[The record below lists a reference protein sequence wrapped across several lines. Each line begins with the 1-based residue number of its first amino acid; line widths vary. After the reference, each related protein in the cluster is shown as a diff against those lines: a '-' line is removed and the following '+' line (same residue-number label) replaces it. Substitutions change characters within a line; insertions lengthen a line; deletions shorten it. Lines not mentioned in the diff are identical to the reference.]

1 MKHMSRDQKKHHRRT
16 GHASRHAGFSIV
28 EILIA
33 SAIGL
38 MIIPAI
44 FAATLGVQSNVA
56 ANAAY
61 RDAIGTAERMLE
73 DAHLEG
79 ALDFNL
85 VNATT
90 SAKASGSLTY
100 GTDLTVTQLPDFL
113 TKRVSAIV
121 SWMGDHG
128 QQLQV
133 TETTLVTN
141 LENVNSPTTCNSS
154 PSGDWKHLQRIDLD
168 FGQLVNNGVALAGF
182 DISDV
187 EAHAGKLYV
196 LADAVPSALKS
207 TLFIF
212 DLSDPRS
219 PTLLGSIDNAK
230 TIATGLNALV
240 IASTTDARY
249 AFLASANDANFR
261 TCAQGPACSQFQTYI
276 VTDPS
281 LPLSVASSSTLIS
294 PGAPAYT
301 WGTGGNG
308 QAEGK
313 SIFYKDGYLY
323 LGLTSTANGP
333 AFHIFDVHAPLH
345 PVWVGSWPAP
355 SALFGASG
363 APINAIYVRG
373 KYAYLAHPNGLLGA
387 ANEQITILDISD
399 PANPYR
405 VGGFGHAAGIGG
417 NGKSAAIVGNVLY
430 LGRTASNISGA
441 ADILPE
447 FYTLDMTD
455 PFNIPAVPLGSIAF
469 PAADSANSII
479 IRDSLAYI
487 LTNKQFQV
495 WNIADPAHIYPWTPD
510 ALASEFASL
519 PSGSGAAMDCEGNYF
534 YIVAHSSPV
543 AGKDTLSIITSG
555 I

>member
-1 MKHMSRDQKKHHRRT
+1 MNIDQGKYNHRK
-16 GHASRHAGFSIV
+16 GHEFSEAGFSIL

-33 SAIGL
+33 SAIAL
-38 MIIPAI
+38 LIIPAI
-44 FAATLGVQSNVA
+44 FAATLGVQSNVESG
-56 ANAAY
+56 AAY
-61 RDAIGTAERMLE
+61 RDAIGKAERMLA
-73 DAHLEG
+73 DAHLRG
-79 ALDFNL
+79 MLDFNL

-90 SAKASGSLTY
+90 SNQSSGSLTY
-100 GTDLTVTQLPDFL
+100 STELNVTQLPDFL

-121 SWMGDHG
+121 SWMGDRG
-128 QQLQV
+128 QSLQV
-133 TETTLVTN
+133 SETTLVTN
-141 LENVNSPTTCNSS
+141 LENVNSPNTCNSS
-154 PSGDWKHLQRIDLD
+154 PSGDWKHPQRIDLD
-168 FGQLVNNGVALAGF
+168 FSQLVNKGVALTGF

-187 EAHAGKLYV
+187 EANAGKLYV
-196 LADAVPSALKS
+196 LADAVPSTLKS

-212 DLSDPRS
+212 DLSDPRA

-230 TIATGLNALV
+230 SIATGLNAIA

-249 AFLASANDANFR
+249 AFLANANDANFR
-261 TCAQGPACSQFQTYI
+261 ICAQGPACSQFQTYT

-281 LPLSVASSSTLIS
+281 LPQSVASSSTLIP
-294 PGAPAYT
+294 PGTPAYT
-301 WGTGGNG
+301 WGTGGSG

-333 AFHIFDVHAPLH
+333 AFHIFDVRVPLH
-345 PVWVGSWPAP
+345 PVWVGSWPKP
-355 SALFGASG
+355 SASFGASG

-387 ANEQITILDISD
+387 PNEQVTILDISD
-399 PANPYR
+399 PADPYR

-417 NGKSAAIVGNVLY
+417 NGKSATIVGNSLY

-441 ADILPE
+441 ADLLPE
-447 FYTLDMTD
+447 FYILDNTV
-455 PFNIPAVPLGSIAF
+455 PASIPAMPLGSTALQT
-469 PAADSANSII
+469 ADSANNII

-495 WNIADPAHIYPWTPD
+495 WNIADPSHIYPWTPN
-510 ALASEFASL
+510 ALASEFISL
-519 PSGSGAAMDCEGNYF
+519 PGGSGAAMDCEGNYF